1 MKEEN
6 GFDFREEKRKFS
18 SFLYELKEAHENTGY
33 NKAKAYD
40 VEIMMDKQLEKLISM
55 IQPLTIENHNLK
67 GKIAV
72 LENEIQALKKQT
84 YDLECQLES

>member
-1 MKEEN
+1 MKEEH

-40 VEIMMDKQLEKLISM
+40 VEVMIDKQFERLISM
-55 IQPLTIENHNLK
+55 IQPLTIENHNLS
-67 GKIAV
+67 GRIAV
-72 LENEIQALKKQT
+72 LENEIKVLKKM
-84 YDLECQLES
+84 YES